1 MMRQTVI
8 NTGTDLRKVGL
19 LTMLFSLALGLIG
32 FVYAVSYVGA
42 FQILIA
48 ALFLLLG
55 ALAFVVGKFILWR
68 ARK

>member
-8 NTGTDLRKVGL
+8 TTGTDLSKAGL
-19 LTMLFSLALGLIG
+19 LTMIFSIALGLIA
-32 FVYAVSYVGA
+32 FVFAVSYVGA
-42 FQILIA
+42 IQLLIA

-55 ALAFVVGKFILWR
+55 ALAFVLGKFILWR